1 MKRTRAWAM
10 AIALV
15 GLCPRSTAIT
25 QAEPLQSHLEA
36 LAQIKSGH
44 LEAAVLT
51 LKQTIE
57 RFPDF
62 DRAYGTLIE
71 VHHRLD
77 REDEARAYL
86 EGLLLRSPENPYPL
100 YGLGL
105 LLRQKGE
112 LQSAASR
119 FEECAVLAP
128 DFAPAYQELLHQMEP
143 DAAGLERIA
152 RSLGKSLQDDA
163 TNAAALYGM
172 SLVQWRRH
180 DQTKRAEYLRDAVRA
195 KPDLW
200 EALMELASFRAYQG
214 AIEEELQG
222 LEDLLRALQ
231 AGGDLQR
238 AARVLTRIGDVY
250 LETQDYARAMDYF
263 GQSTRLAS
271 EVGDSRTQLLASAR
285 VGIVHKQQG
294 RYREALKSYQT
305 ALAVSR
311 EIGDRQSEGRMLGL
325 IADMHAELADYPEAI
340 ASFSEAIVIA
350 REASDRGSEAQQLA
364 SLGSVYT
371 ALGDYDKALEHLE
384 TALYLA
390 RELGDRGIEQE
401 FLSNLGLVHEKKG
414 VLKEALEAYAES
426 ARLAKGHGD
435 REAEA
440 TRLGYAGNVYARL
453 GDSAEAL
460 RHYEQGLAIA
470 REIGTVA
477 IEAEISN
484 DLAGLQRT
492 LGDIAKSVELSRTAL
507 AIGETTRN
515 LPVVWR
521 AEAGLA
527 AALEQQGKMDDA
539 LDHYRRAIESVEA
552 VRGRIEIAEEKAAFF
567 QDKVEAY
574 RKVVDLLFRLEE
586 ADPMRGHAMEAF
598 QYSERARA
606 RAFLDLMAEA
616 RVNVEEGIAPEL
628 LARQRELGQR
638 LSDIQSQLIEAHS
651 AKAAPEDL
659 ASLERELGRA
669 DDDYLSLSREVRRR
683 YPRYAELQYPEPLG
697 LPEIQKLLGEKTLLL
712 EYLVGEGGSFLFAIR
727 SQSFKVARLPP
738 APLLR
743 DEVARLRDAV
753 SRPERGALATYV
765 SLARRLYHE
774 LVFPA
779 KDLAADA
786 EEILVVPDDILHYLP
801 FELLLKTTPGSALQ
815 GDPSRLPYLV
825 RDYRVSYLPA
835 AGLLPTL
842 ARAEP
847 AASPPMALL
856 ALGDPSYDRRD
867 SNPDNEARLAV
878 RGAFER
884 DKPWMLRRLAHSR
897 DEVIRIANLYP
908 RELADVLLGEQAT
921 EENLKSNGRLGKY
934 RIVHLAAHGLLN
946 ESRPQFSGLVVSLPG
961 AVPAEDGPTGASA
974 RRTSEDGLF
983 QVYEIFNVRLNADLV
998 VLSACETGLG
1008 KEIRG
1013 EGIVGMT
1020 RAFLYAG
1027 TPAVVVSLW
1036 KVADAS
1042 TAELMVRF
1050 HQYLRD
1056 AELPQSEALRRAQL
1070 DLVEKSGFAHPYYWA
1085 PFVLVG
1091 KP

>member
-1 MKRTRAWAM
+1 MTSRTRAWAI

-15 GLCPRSTAIT
+15 GFCPRSMAAT
-25 QAEPLQSHLEA
+25 QAEPLRSHLEA
-36 LAQIKSGH
+36 LAQIKAGH
-44 LEAAVLT
+44 VEAAVLM
-51 LKQTIE
+51 LKQIIE

-62 DRAYGTLIE
+62 DRAYAKLIE
-71 VHHRLD
+71 VYHRLGQ
-77 REDEARAYL
+77 EDEARAYL
-86 EGLLLRSPENPYPL
+86 EGLLLRNPENPYPL

-105 LLRQKGE
+105 LLRQRGE

-119 FEECAVLAP
+119 FEECAARAP
-128 DFAPAYQELLHQMEP
+128 DFAPAYPELLQQMEP

-152 RSLGKSLQDDA
+152 LSLDKSLRDDP

-172 SLVQWRRH
+172 SLVHWRRH
-180 DQTKRAEYLRDAVRA
+180 DEIKRAEYLRDAVRA
-195 KPDLW
+195 KPELW

-214 AIEEELQG
+214 AIHEELKG
-222 LEDLLRALQ
+222 LEELLRALQ
-231 AGGDLQR
+231 AGGDVER
-238 AARVLTRIGDVY
+238 AARVLTRIGDVH

-263 GQSTRLAS
+263 RRSTELAS
-271 EVGDSRTQLLASAR
+271 EVGDSKTQLLAAAR

-294 RYREALKSYQT
+294 RYREALQSYDA
-305 ALAVSR
+305 ALVVSR

-371 ALGDYDKALEHLE
+371 ALGENDKALEHLDR
-384 TALYLA
+384 ALRLA
-390 RELGDRGIEQE
+390 RDLGDRGIEQE
-401 FLSNLGLVHEKKG
+401 FLSNLGLVHEREGELEK
-414 VLKEALEAYAES
+414 ALEAYAES
-426 ARLAKGHGD
+426 ARIAKGQGD
-435 REAEA
+435 RKAEA
-440 TRLGYAGNVYARL
+440 TRLGYSGNLHARL
-453 GDSAEAL
+453 GDSAQAL

-477 IEAEISN
+477 VEAEISN
-484 DLAGLQRT
+484 DLGGLQLK
-492 LGDIAKSVELSRTAL
+492 LGDIAKSIELHQRAL
-507 AIGETTRN
+507 SIGETTRN
-515 LPVVWR
+515 LPIVWR

-527 AALEQQGKMDDA
+527 AALERQGETAAA

-552 VRGRIEIAEEKAAFF
+552 VRGKIEMAEEKAGFF
-567 QDKVEAY
+567 QDKVDAY
-574 RKVVDLLFRLEE
+574 RKVVDLLLRLEE
-586 ADPMRGHAMEAF
+586 AEPMNGHALEAF

-616 RVNVEEGIAPEL
+616 RMNVEAGIAPEL
-628 LARQRELGQR
+628 LSRQRELGQR
-638 LSDIQSQLIEAHS
+638 LSEIQSQLIEAHS
-651 AKAAPEDL
+651 VKAPPEEL
-659 ASLERELGRA
+659 AALERELARA

-683 YPRYAELQYPEPLG
+683 YPRYASLQYPEPLR

-727 SQSFKVARLPP
+727 SRSYSVARLPA
-738 APLLR
+738 APRLR
-743 DEVARLRDAV
+743 EEVARLRDAV
-753 SRPERGALATYV
+753 SRPERAAFATYV
-765 SLARRLYHE
+765 SLARRLYDE
-774 LVFPA
+774 LVLPA

-786 EEILVVPDDILHYLP
+786 EEILVAPDDILHYLP
-801 FELLLKTTPGSALQ
+801 FELLLRTTAGAG
-815 GDPSRLPYLV
+815 GDPSRLPYLI
-825 RDYRVSYLPA
+825 RDYRVSYVPA

-847 AASPPMALL
+847 TANPPMALL
-856 ALGDPSYDRRD
+856 ALGDPSYDRRE
-867 SNPDNEARLAV
+867 SIPGNAAQLAV
-878 RGAFER
+878 RGPFER
-884 DKPWMLRRLAHSR
+884 DKPWMLRPLVHSR
-897 DEVIRIANLYP
+897 DEVTRIASLYP
-908 RELADVLLGEQAT
+908 RDRADVLLGEQAT
-921 EENLKSNGRLGKY
+921 EENLKSDGRLGKY
-934 RIVHLAAHGLLN
+934 RVVHLAAHGLLN
-946 ESRPQFSGLVVSLPG
+946 ESRPQFSGLVVSLPRAG
-961 AVPAEDGPTGASA
+961 AAE
-974 RRTSEDGLF
+974 EDGLL
-983 QVYEIFNVRLNADLV
+983 QVYEIFNIRLNADLV

-1013 EGIVGMT
+1013 EGIVGLT

-1027 TPAVVVSLW
+1027 TLAVVVSLW

-1050 HQYLRD
+1050 HEHLR
-1056 AELPQSEALRRAQL
+1056 AGALSQSEALRRAQL